1 MRNPKTIIVALLLI
15 ALALTGCASIDSMN
29 LSRETM
35 TPSSQ
40 HYYCCAM
47 GGSLEGNP

>member
-15 ALALTGCASIDSMN
+15 ALGLSGCASTDSIN

-35 TPSSQ
+35 TPSSE

-47 GGSLEGNP
+47 GGSLQGNP